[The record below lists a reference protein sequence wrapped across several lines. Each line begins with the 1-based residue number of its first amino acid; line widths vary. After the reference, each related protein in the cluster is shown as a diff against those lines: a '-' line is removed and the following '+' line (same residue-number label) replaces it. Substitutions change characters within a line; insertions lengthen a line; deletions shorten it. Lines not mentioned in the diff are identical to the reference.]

1 MSLVATSGAD
11 SLSLDV
17 PPWGW
22 AAFLGLISVLLLVD
36 LLVVHRDAHV
46 PSFRRAFAESMV
58 WIAIGVSFSLVLLGI
73 GGGAAAGQYLTGYLI
88 EKSLSVDNVFV
99 WALVLSYYGVP
110 RQYQHRVL
118 FWGIFGALVLRAAF
132 IFGGI
137 ALLERLEWMIYVFG
151 AILLYTAG
159 RLLFGPDEE
168 FEPSESRLLRSFK
181 RLVRSTDD
189 YDGHKLFTLRDG
201 LRLATPLFFVLIVIE
216 TTDVVFAV
224 DSIPAILAVSR
235 DEFIVFTS
243 NAFAILGLRA
253 LYFLLADLHGRFH
266 YLKTGLAVILAFVG
280 VKMVLSG
287 GVPGLPDGWH
297 PPTWLSLAVIV
308 VVLAASITA
317 SVLRGDPDA
326 AAPEAWDEVDPRH
339 DGSGGALL
347 EPDPADA
354 AATTGSVLPKVSK
367 QTPSAE
373 QNDGSPA

>member
-1 MSLVATSGAD
+1 MALLAAAD
-11 SLSLDV
+11 TASLDV
-17 PPWGW
+17 PVWGW
-22 AAFLGLISVLLLVD
+22 AAFLGLISVLLLID
-36 LLVVHRDAHV
+36 LLVVHREAHV
-46 PSFRRAFAESMV
+46 PTFRRAFAESMV
-58 WIAIGVSFSLVLLGI
+58 WIAIGLGFSVVILVI
-73 GGGAAAGQYLTGYLI
+73 GGGSAAGQYVTGYLI

-99 WALVLSYYGVP
+99 WALVLSYYAVP

-118 FWGIFGALVLRAAF
+118 FWGVFGALVLRAAF

-137 ALLERLEWMIYVFG
+137 ALLDRLEWMIYVFG
-151 AILLYTAG
+151 AILLYTAA

-168 FEPSESRLLRSFK
+168 FEPSESRMLRWFK
-181 RLVRSTDD
+181 RVVRSTDS
-189 YDGHKLFTLRDG
+189 YDGHKLFTVRNG
-201 LRLATPLFFVLIVIE
+201 VRLATPLFFVLVVIE

-266 YLKTGLAVILAFVG
+266 YLKTGLAVVLAFVG

-308 VVLAASITA
+308 VVLTASIVA
-317 SVLRGDPDA
+317 SIVRGDPEA
-326 AAPEAWDEVDPRH
+326 VAPEAWDEVDPRH
-339 DGSGGALL
+339 DGSGGGLL
-347 EPDPADA
+347 DPEVVGD
-354 AATTGSVLPKVSK
+354 P
-367 QTPSAE
+367 TPES
-373 QNDGSPA
+373 

>member
-1 MSLVATSGAD
+1 MILAAGGAETVD
-11 SLSLDV
+11 MHV
-17 PPWGW
+17 PMWGW
-22 AAFLGLISVLLLVD
+22 VAFLGLISVLLLVD
-36 LLVVHRDAHV
+36 LLIVHRDAHV
-46 PSFRRAFAESMV
+46 PSFRRAFVESMV
-58 WIAIGVSFSLVLLGI
+58 WIGIGLAFSGVILAIGDAS
-73 GGGAAAGQYLTGYLI
+73 AAGQYVTGYLI
-88 EKSLSVDNVFV
+88 EKSLSIDNVFV
-99 WALVLSYYGVP
+99 WALVLSYYVVP
-110 RQYQHRVL
+110 REYQHRVL
-118 FWGIFGALVLRAAF
+118 FWGVFGALVLRAAF

-137 ALLERLEWMIYVFG
+137 ALLDRLHWMIYVFG
-151 AILLYTAG
+151 AILLYTAA

-168 FEPSESRLLRSFK
+168 FEPSESRVLRAFK
-181 RLVRSTDD
+181 RVVPSTDS
-189 YDGHKLFTLRDG
+189 YDGHKLLTVRNG
-201 LRLATPLFFVLIVIE
+201 VKLATPLFFVLVVIE

-308 VVLAASITA
+308 GVLAVSITA

-326 AAPEAWDEVDPRH
+326 PAPEAWEEVDPLH
-339 DGSGGALL
+339 DGSGGESLD
-347 EPDPADA
+347 PDP
-354 AATTGSVLPKVSK
+354 TS
-367 QTPSAE
+367 
-373 QNDGSPA
+373 

>member
-1 MSLVATSGAD
+1 MPATAGVEK
-11 SLSLDV
+11 LDLGV
-17 PPWGW
+17 PAWGW
-22 AAFLGLISVLLLVD
+22 AAFLGLISVLLLID

-46 PSFRRAFAESMV
+46 PSFRRALGESMV
-58 WIAIGVSFSLVLLGI
+58 WIAIGVGFSAVLFWI

-137 ALLERLEWMIYVFG
+137 ALLDRLEWMIYVFG
-151 AILLYTAG
+151 AILLYSAA

-181 RLVRSTDD
+181 RLVRSTDE
-189 YDGHKLFTLRDG
+189 YDGHKLFTVRDG
-201 LRLATPLFFVLIVIE
+201 LRLATPLFFVLVVIE

-287 GVPGLPDGWH
+287 GVPGLPEGWH
-297 PPTWLSLAVIV
+297 PPTWLSLGVIV
-308 VVLAASITA
+308 VILAASIAA
-317 SVLRGDPDA
+317 SMLRGDPDA
-326 AAPEAWDEVDPRH
+326 PAPEAWDEVDPLH
-339 DGSGGALL
+339 DGAGGALL
-347 EPDPADA
+347 DPDP
-354 AATTGSVLPKVSK
+354 TVSTSGSTRPTSGFTRGEASPR
-367 QTPSAE
+367 TPPE
-373 QNDGSPA
+373 ERGD